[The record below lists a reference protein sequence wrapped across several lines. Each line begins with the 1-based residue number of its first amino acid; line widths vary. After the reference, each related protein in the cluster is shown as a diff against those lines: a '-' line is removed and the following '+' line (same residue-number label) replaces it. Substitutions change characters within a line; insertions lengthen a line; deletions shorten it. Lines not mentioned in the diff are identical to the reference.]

1 MNSDNLNSG
10 ETLYVFYAT
19 QLDNDTAL
27 YARDRQNGI
36 RFKVWQCEDGY
47 FEAELINKMKYSL
60 ANGGRTLEQLYDN
73 IKHDFI
79 DIWFNFAECD
89 TIELTEDAL
98 DFRKFVLE
106 LFELEK
112 CDV

>member
-89 TIELTEDAL
+89 IEELTEDAR
-98 DFRKFVLE
+98 DFRKFILNN
-106 LFELEK
+106 FELDR
-112 CDV
+112 CDG